1 MEGLAVTII
10 MLLMVLAGAGVIVYV
25 LRNRLDAPDL
35 ASERSNE
42 QGRAHA
48 GERSNHSGMG
58 PF

>member
-1 MEGLAVTII
+1 